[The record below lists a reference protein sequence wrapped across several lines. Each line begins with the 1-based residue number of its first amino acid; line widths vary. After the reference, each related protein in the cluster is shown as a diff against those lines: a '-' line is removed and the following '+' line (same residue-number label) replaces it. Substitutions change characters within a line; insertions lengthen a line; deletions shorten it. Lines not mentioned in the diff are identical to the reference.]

1 MLVLVSVFEVCTI
14 DSVPASSLG
23 LERHV
28 YSRHRAV
35 KLVAYTLTSSVR
47 NDTIFYI
54 SSDRKS
60 VV

>member
-47 NDTIFYI
+47 NDT
-54 SSDRKS
+54 DRKS